1 MAQLTKRKEN
11 RTQISQ
17 VRTEQGRCCKRL
29 QRKSLYYKGYS
40 KNLYSTKLENLKE
53 MDDFLDPVKAPKI
66 KQEVSNLNRFINK
79 GWNNK
84 NPAAKKSLGP
94 NIK

>member
-1 MAQLTKRKEN
+1 M
-11 RTQISQ
+11 
-17 VRTEQGRCCKRL
+17 
-29 QRKSLYYKGYS
+29 
-40 KNLYSTKLENLKE
+40 KLENLKE